1 MKLYISTRKIII
13 WLAILVVALNLIGFI
28 GRGVENY
35 LGYERTT
42 PFVRLFHVTG
52 EGNITSWFSSL
63 ILLFSA
69 VVLLLIAKTVSQQ
82 GGPYIK
88 HWFVLSMIFAFLAL
102 DEAASIHELTMDPL
116 RNLFHP
122 SGVFHFA
129 WVIIAIPLV
138 LVFVIVYLKFLF
150 NLPTDTRWL
159 FLAAGFL
166 YVFGAMG
173 MDMLAGFILDND
185 LVQGRLY
192 GLLITIEE
200 FLENVGVVTFIYAL
214 LSYLTSHLEVK
225 EISLELS

>member
-13 WLAILVVALNLIGFI
+13 WLVSLVIVLNLIGLI
-28 GRGVENY
+28 GRGIENY

-63 ILLFSA
+63 LLLFSA
-69 VVLLLIAKTVSQQ
+69 ILLLVIANGVSAKQ
-82 GGPYIK
+82 GPFIR
-88 HWFVLSMIFAFLAL
+88 HWYVLSAIFAFLAL

-116 RNLFHP
+116 RNLLHP
-122 SGVFHFA
+122 TGIFHFA

-138 LVFVIVYLKFLF
+138 LLFVIVYIKFLF
-150 NLPTDTRWL
+150 HLPKDTRWL
-159 FLAAGFL
+159 FLVGGFL

-173 MDMLAGFILDND
+173 MDMIAGFVLDND

-200 FLENVGVVTFIYAL
+200 FMENVGMVIFIFAL
-214 LSYLTSHLEVK
+214 LSYLTSHLEIQ

>member
-1 MKLYISTRKIII
+1 M
-13 WLAILVVALNLIGFI
+13 VVALNLIGFI

-69 VVLLLIAKTVSQQ
+69 IVLLVIAKTVSAR

-88 HWFVLSMIFAFLAL
+88 HWYALSIIFAYLAL

-116 RNLFHP
+116 RNLLHP
-122 SGVFHFA
+122 TGIFHFA

-138 LVFVIVYLKFLF
+138 LLFVIVYIKFLF
-150 NLPTDTRWL
+150 YLPKDTRWL
-159 FLAAGFL
+159 FLVGGFL

-173 MDMLAGFILDND
+173 MDMVAGFILDND

-200 FLENVGVVTFIYAL
+200 FLENVGIVTFIYAL
-214 LSYLTSHLEVK
+214 LSYLTSHLGIQ
-225 EISLELS
+225 EISVELS

>member
-13 WLAILVVALNLIGFI
+13 WLIILVVALNLIGFI
-28 GRGVENY
+28 GRGIENY

-42 PFVRLFHVTG
+42 PFVRLFHVTA

-69 VVLLLIAKTVSQQ
+69 IVLLVIAKTVRSQ

-88 HWFVLSMIFAFLAL
+88 HWYVLSAIFAFLAL

-116 RNLFHP
+116 RNLFNP
-122 SGVFHFA
+122 TGIFHFA
-129 WVIIAIPLV
+129 WVILAIPLV
-138 LVFVIVYLKFLF
+138 LLFIIVYLKFLF
-150 NLPTDTRWL
+150 HLPKDTRWL
-159 FLAAGFL
+159 FLIGGFL

-173 MDMLAGFILDND
+173 MDMIAGFILDND
-185 LVQGRLY
+185 LIQGRLY

-200 FLENVGVVTFIYAL
+200 FLENVGIVIFIYAL
-214 LSYLTSHLEVK
+214 LSYLTLHLEIR
-225 EISLELS
+225 EISVELS

>member
-1 MKLYISTRKIII
+1 LKLYISTRKIII
-13 WLAILVVALNLIGFI
+13 WLIIMVVALNLIGFI

-69 VVLLLIAKTVSQQ
+69 IVLLVIAKTVSAR

-88 HWFVLSMIFAFLAL
+88 HWYALSIIFAYLAL

-116 RNLFHP
+116 RNLLHP
-122 SGVFHFA
+122 TGIFHFA

-138 LVFVIVYLKFLF
+138 LLFVIVYIKFLF
-150 NLPTDTRWL
+150 YLPKDTRWL
-159 FLAAGFL
+159 FLVGGFL

-173 MDMLAGFILDND
+173 MDMVAGFILDND

-200 FLENVGVVTFIYAL
+200 FLENVGIVTFIYAL
-214 LSYLTSHLEVK
+214 LSYLTSHLGIQ
-225 EISLELS
+225 EISVELS